1 VQSHT
6 SKCVF
11 DYMHL
16 EVWGLVEV
24 SSIEGAYYFVGFIDN
39 FSTKVCVYFK
49 KYKSE
54 VYTMFKQ

>member
-1 VQSHT
+1 
-6 SKCVF
+6 
-11 DYMHL
+11 MHL